1 MSTDAS
7 WVGSMPEAYDQ
18 LLGPVKFTPYAKELA
33 LRAAAFGPTDV
44 LEIAAGTG
52 LLTKELVAAIPGARV
67 TATDLNPPMV
77 AWGSEH
83 AIGARWAVADAQDLQ
98 YGESTVDVVACG
110 FGVMFFPD
118 KVKAFSEVRRVLRPG
133 GAFVFSVWDA
143 FDTVPFTRDVYDEL
157 VRLFPDD
164 PPDFFARVPYG
175 YHDEDVIRAD
185 LAAAGFREVVV
196 EHVALTTTAES
207 AASYVDGYSFGTPLR
222 FTLLERGDIDEI
234 SERLRVALTEKWGP
248 GPIEQSMSAYLVS
261 CL

>member
-18 LLGPVKFTPYAKELA
+18 LLGPVKFTPYARELA
-33 LRAAAFGPTDV
+33 LRAAAFGPSDV

-52 LLTKELVAAIPGARV
+52 LLTKELVASLPGARI

-83 AIGARWAVADAQDLQ
+83 AVGASWAVADAQDLQ
-98 YGESTVDVVACG
+98 YDDGSVDLVACG
-110 FGVMFFPD
+110 FGAMFFPD
-118 KVKAFSEVRRVLRPG
+118 KVKAFGEVRRVLRPG
-133 GAFVFSVWDA
+133 GAFVFSVWDS

-157 VRLFPDD
+157 VRLFPED

-175 YHDEDVIRAD
+175 YHDGEVIRAD
-185 LAAAGFREVVV
+185 LAAAGFREVVI

-207 AASYVDGYSFGTPLR
+207 VAGYVDGYCFGTPLR
-222 FTLLERGDIDEI
+222 FTLTERGDLE
-234 SERLRVALTEKWGP
+234 ELAATLRTALTEKWGT
-248 GPIEQSMSAYLVS
+248 GPIEQPMSAYLVS